1 MKHSSYLPAN
11 KQFLCC
17 KEQSVIAINLVLVSR
32 IIERKFRKS
41 FVEKLRISCV
51 LKRWRNFV

>member
-51 LKRWRNFV
+51 LKR